1 MDNNKTFSLTLSS
14 RTMLT
19 LVLAALPVLG
29 GGAYWMITL
38 YNQMHSVIEEFDG
51 SKIEALEIKLQAQQ
65 ERYMELMQA
74 NIKLQ
79 EKASDAIALAREST
93 AVSKGTAR
101 EVEASLSSI
110 RSEVNAAISGVND
123 KMKALQKATTN
134 RLDIN

>member
-1 MDNNKTFSLTLSS
+1 
-14 RTMLT
+14 ML
-19 LVLAALPVLG
+19 
-29 GGAYWMITL
+29 
-38 YNQMHSVIEEFDG
+38 SVIEEFDA
-51 SKIEALEIKLQAQQ
+51 SRIEALELKLQNQQ
-65 ERYMELMQA
+65 ERYMEIMQS
-74 NIKLQ
+74 NIRLQ

>member
-1 MDNNKTFSLTLSS
+1 
-14 RTMLT
+14 ML
-19 LVLAALPVLG
+19 
-29 GGAYWMITL
+29 
-38 YNQMHSVIEEFDG
+38 SVIEEFDA
-51 SKIEALEIKLQAQQ
+51 SRIEALELKLQNQQ
-65 ERYMELMQA
+65 ERYMEIMQA
-74 NIKLQ
+74 NIRLQ

-101 EVEASLSSI
+101 EVDASLSSI

>member
-1 MDNNKTFSLTLSS
+1 
-14 RTMLT
+14 
-19 LVLAALPVLG
+19 
-29 GGAYWMITL
+29 
-38 YNQMHSVIEEFDG
+38 MHSVIEEFDG

>member
-1 MDNNKTFSLTLSS
+1 MTTAKEVEQRLNS
-14 RTMLT
+14 
-19 LVLAALPVLG
+19 
-29 GGAYWMITL
+29 
-38 YNQMHSVIEEFDG
+38 HEELC
-51 SKIEALEIKLQAQQ
+51 A
-65 ERYMELMQA
+65 ERYA
-74 NIKLQ
+74 NIH
-79 EKASDAIALAREST
+79 AREST